1 MATTSKKKL
10 YERYIKTVT
19 PLLSSSPLH
28 GDMAEAF
35 AKGKTKV
42 LRVSRYE
49 SSAFDTSWVDV
60 IEDVLFDL
68 GEIIKV
74 PRTITKEEGGLV
86 PVELAKKINSESVQ
100 HLASHTQY
108 VKSVEA
114 NGDVIPS
121 KILSFENEDFLYTY
135 ENRFIATLIRRLVLF
150 IEKRY
155 EFIQAYIP
163 LHKQELLYVKTSTT
177 IAGEEVE
184 IETRIKSKAECDD
197 PAAKT
202 AAIVAERIRKMRE
215 YILYYFSSPFMKKMK
230 NERDVRKPIIMTNIL
245 RKNVRYHKC
254 YEVFTFIERYDSLG
268 MNYKSADNYSSL
280 NEKQLKEFALINLG
294 AFLSLQ
300 DDTEY
305 EKIRTRTHAY
315 KPRILSSMDDEEFV
329 FGPMPKGPL
338 EFVRVDEQYKDYLQ
352 AISPKDLPEHPK
364 KLERLYYE
372 DEYALRKNI
381 KLGLHEIDKLQHRK
395 ALAAAKFEKAIE
407 AIIAKREK
415 EDALLAQWET
425 QERLQKEEL
434 LLRAKRAEIVSDAIG
449 ETPSLEAM
457 RRQIMEA
464 AAKDG
469 TGVPEEH
476 HLLEAAETANRLE
489 RELNGEDVLEDHED
503 DDEFNWDLT
512 EDSEESDEEVAS
524 NQEEAASTESS
535 AQSQDNVPATEEG
548 KEAAEGE
555 ENAEQGNA
563 EPVIEGAE
571 GVALEAVDGS
581 VAEGEEI
588 VLSSEQLDKVYEG
601 ESASEELSSGEPE
614 DNADEVSAEGAEE
627 GTVDAE
633 HAPEAQEGASEA
645 LMASGE
651 ETFDNIE
658 TGQEEAS
665 GEPVANEDNASAE
678 EADASLEPAEGQEGD
693 NVAAESG
700 EENIAEGEA
709 FAADNADADQVSEG
723 ESLAEGENADNTAEG
738 ESFAENAG
746 TGEETVANDEA
757 AGIANEAAVNE
768 EASGEPVINL
778 EEGAAG
784 AEGETPVT
792 ADAEDV
798 ASEGAIGLEEGSAAE
813 GVATSEEE
821 TMGAAE
827 GAVIAG
833 EGIAIAG
840 EAVFEATNEDN
851 VNAAE
856 GESASSEGLASND
869 DVASNEES
877 VMASEEETAGVIHEE
892 PANEEQA
899 GDAYEDRGSYYGE
912 PHPVI
917 EEKPS
922 LIPAGVTSKGGTELW
937 DENHF
942 KGLDAAKD
950 SSAKEEDFSEK
961 PADSLLSE
969 ESLQNQEETT
979 NIPAEGVSITE
990 SAVGDVAPEESAVQ
1004 GDQLAEPVMES
1015 ASEEPVKPKAKRSR
1029 KKKAA
1034 EPIESTEL
1042 AGEPIADEMKAEQ
1055 AGQTDQEE
1063 QAEQAEQVEQQEQ
1076 PEQYEQPD
1084 LPAEAVTEP
1093 VAEPTIESATDNVPV
1108 EGDESA
1114 TEEATAP
1121 EEMAKSK
1128 AKRARKKKD
1137 AEPTESTELAGEPS
1151 ADESKVED
1159 VAQAEQ
1165 PTEPLVEPKV
1175 EEPEETPNKPKH
1187 VTPKLSLK
1195 KNNGQK
1201 KGQNRK
1207 PAPRVTD
1214 DYNPDYISIVD
1225 GESSVFSMIPGRFI
1239 VKTPQGY
1246 YVNDEEFSKSKG
1258 RAKIFYNF
1266 NEALSQKKR
1275 FGGKVVKL

>member
-1 MATTSKKKL
+1 MATTNKKKL

-28 GDMAEAF
+28 SEMAEAF

-254 YEVFTFIERYDSLG
+254 YEAFTFIERYDSLG

-364 KLERLYYE
+364 KIERLYYE

-381 KLGLHEIDKLQHRK
+381 KLGLYEIDKLQRRK
-395 ALAAAKFEKAIE
+395 ALAAAKFEKVIE

-434 LLRAKRAEIVSDAIG
+434 LLRAKRAEIVSGAIG

-464 AAKDG
+464 AAKEG
-469 TGVPEEH
+469 AGEPEED
-476 HLLEAAETANRLE
+476 HLLEAAETADRLE
-489 RELNGEDVLEDHED
+489 RELNGEDVLENRED

-512 EDSEESDEEVAS
+512 EDSEESAEEVVP
-524 NQEEAASTESS
+524 NGEEAAMAESS
-535 AQSQDNVPATEEG
+535 AQTQDNVPASTEG
-548 KEAAEGE
+548 Q
-555 ENAEQGNA
+555 ENVAG

-571 GVALEAVDGS
+571 GVALEAVEGS
-581 VAEGEEI
+581 AAEGEEN
-588 VLSSEQLDKVYEG
+588 VLSSEQLDKVHED
-601 ESASEELSSGEPE
+601 EPVSEELSNEEPE
-614 DNADEVSAEGAEE
+614 GDAEE
-627 GTVDAE
+627 ALIDGE

-645 LMASGE
+645 LMVSGE
-651 ETFDNIE
+651 EISDHLE
-658 TGQEEAS
+658 AGQEEAS
-665 GEPVANEDNASAE
+665 GEPVAHEDNVSVE
-678 EADASLEPAEGQEGD
+678 EADVNLETVEGQDGD
-693 NVAAESG
+693 NAAASENG
-700 EENIAEGEA
+700 EENIAEGEVS
-709 FAADNADADQVSEG
+709 AADNVDADHASEG
-723 ESLAEGENADNTAEG
+723 ESLAEGENADNAAEG

-746 TGEETVANDEA
+746 NGEETVASDET
-757 AGIANEAAVNE
+757 AGIADETASNE

-792 ADAEDV
+792 ADGEDV
-798 ASEGAIGLEEGSAAE
+798 AGEGTVDLEEESAAE
-813 GVATSEEE
+813 GVVASEEGTE
-821 TMGAAE
+821 GAAE
-827 GAVIAG
+827 DSVIAG
-833 EGIAIAG
+833 VGIVTAG
-840 EAVFEATNEDN
+840 EEAFEAANEDN
-851 VNAAE
+851 VVAPE
-856 GESASSEGLASND
+856 GESASGEELAYND

-877 VMASEEETAGVIHEE
+877 VMTSEEETAGVIHEE
-892 PANEEQA
+892 PANEEQV
-899 GDAYEDRGSYYGE
+899 GDTYEDRGSYYGE
-912 PHPVI
+912 PLPVI

-922 LIPAGVTSKGGTELW
+922 LIPAGVTSRGGTELW

-942 KGLDAAKD
+942 KGLGAAKET
-950 SSAKEEDFSEK
+950 SAKEEDFNEK
-961 PADSLLSE
+961 PADSLPSE
-969 ESLQNQEETT
+969 ESLQSQEEIA
-979 NIPAEGVSITE
+979 NMSAEGASITE
-990 SAVGDVAPEESAVQ
+990 SAVEEAPAVEEPIAQTEQSVE
-1004 GDQLAEPVMES
+1004 GVAEPVMEV
-1015 ASEEPVKPKAKRSR
+1015 APEVPAEEPAKPKAKRTR
-1029 KKKAA
+1029 KKKAV

-1042 AGEPIADEMKAEQ
+1042 AGEPIADEVNTEQPVPAEEPAEPAQEAGEQ
-1055 AGQTDQEE
+1055 ASSM
-1063 QAEQAEQVEQQEQ
+1063 
-1076 PEQYEQPD
+1076 P
-1084 LPAEAVTEP
+1084 
-1093 VAEPTIESATDNVPV
+1093 
-1108 EGDESA
+1108 
-1114 TEEATAP
+1114 
-1121 EEMAKSK
+1121 
-1128 AKRARKKKD
+1128 KR
-1137 AEPTESTELAGEPS
+1137 
-1151 ADESKVED
+1151 
-1159 VAQAEQ
+1159 
-1165 PTEPLVEPKV
+1165 
-1175 EEPEETPNKPKH
+1175 
-1187 VTPKLSLK
+1187 VTPKLNLK
-1195 KNNGQK
+1195 KNNGPK
-1201 KGQNRK
+1201 KGQTKK
-1207 PAPRVTD
+1207 PAPKVND
-1214 DYNPDYISIVD
+1214 DYHPDYISIVD

-1258 RAKIFYNF
+1258 KAKIFYNF